1 MPRVITDEV
10 GQRFAEYG
18 TAGERRRCVET
29 MCRGVSRGGAAVGVN
44 GRVGPVSAR
53 GTDPHRPAPT
63 GADRR
68 RQESRVAS
76 RDQRGLL
83 QPL

>member
-18 TAGERRRCVET
+18 PAGERRRWVET
-29 MCRGVSRGGAAVGVN
+29 MCRGMSRGGAAVGVN
-44 GRVGPVSAR
+44 GRAGPVSAPR
-53 GTDPHRPAPT
+53 TDR
-63 GADRR
+63 D

-76 RDQRGLL
+76 RDQRGL
-83 QPL
+83 